1 VESVADAG
9 SGGLGRARDL
19 YGEGSAGRGKEEV
32 KVRLARGNDAS
43 DARGRDAEWS
53 PRAERYA
60 CEGVECQARK
70 FANLICQAVGE
81 EFCMFCQIFKDA
93 NLICKTVGVALR
105 AVFVKISIINTH
117 SPFFILFSN
126 ENKIS

>member
-1 VESVADAG
+1 MPPGKVEYVTVVG
-9 SGGLGRARDL
+9 SRGLGRAHDL

-60 CEGVECQARK
+60 RGGVECQACK

-81 EFCMFCQIFKDA
+81 EFCLFFQIFKDA
-93 NLICKTVGVALR
+93 NLICKNVGVALT
-105 AVFVKISIINTH
+105 AAI
-117 SPFFILFSN
+117 PL
-126 ENKIS
+126 

>member
-1 VESVADAG
+1 MQLGRSRPPGEVESVADAG
-9 SGGLGRARDL
+9 SRGLGRARDL

-60 CEGVECQARK
+60 RGGVECQARK

-81 EFCMFCQIFKDA
+81 EFCLFFQIFKDA
-93 NLICKTVGVALR
+93 NLICKNVGVALT
-105 AVFVKISIINTH
+105 AAI
-117 SPFFILFSN
+117 PL
-126 ENKIS
+126 